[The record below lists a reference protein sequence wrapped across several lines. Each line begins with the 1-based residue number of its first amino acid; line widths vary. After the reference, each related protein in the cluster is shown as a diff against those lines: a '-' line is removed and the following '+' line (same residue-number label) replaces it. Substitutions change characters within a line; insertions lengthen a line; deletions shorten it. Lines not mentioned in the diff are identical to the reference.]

1 MISLGFE
8 KKITKIV
15 LKLIDKTLG
24 KRFPIIDEITDIF
37 QEQDKRFKD
46 IEMEI
51 SAIKEYMKENNNMNE
66 KIGDYLTLWIVL
78 GLVCHFIYF
87 LLTH

>member
-15 LKLIDKTLG
+15 LKLIDKTIG
-24 KRFPIIDEITDIF
+24 KRFPIIDEITDVF

-46 IEMEI
+46 IEREI
-51 SAIKEYMKENNNMNE
+51 TAMKEYMKENI
-66 KIGDYLTLWIVL
+66 K
-78 GLVCHFIYF
+78 
-87 LLTH
+87 

>member
-8 KKITKIV
+8 KKISKIV
-15 LKLIDKTLG
+15 LNIIDKTLG

-51 SAIKEYMKENNNMNE
+51 SAIKQYMKEND
-66 KIGDYLTLWIVL
+66 K
-78 GLVCHFIYF
+78 
-87 LLTH
+87 

>member
-24 KRFPIIDEITDIF
+24 KKFPIIDEITDVF
-37 QEQDKRFKD
+37 QEQDKRFKE
-46 IEMEI
+46 IEREI
-51 SAIKEYMKENNNMNE
+51 EAIKSILKDQN
-66 KIGDYLTLWIVL
+66 G
-78 GLVCHFIYF
+78 
-87 LLTH
+87 

>member
-8 KKITKIV
+8 KKIAKIV
-15 LKLIDKTLG
+15 MKLIDQTLG

-46 IEMEI
+46 IEREI
-51 SAIKEYMKENNNMNE
+51 EAIKSILKESNKWM
-66 KIGDYLTLWIVL
+66 L
-78 GLVCHFIYF
+78 
-87 LLTH
+87 

>member
-15 LKLIDKTLG
+15 MKLIDKTLG

-37 QEQDKRFKD
+37 QEQDKRFK
-46 IEMEI
+46 ELEREVE
-51 SAIKEYMKENNNMNE
+51 AIKSILKDNN
-66 KIGDYLTLWIVL
+66 G
-78 GLVCHFIYF
+78 
-87 LLTH
+87 